1 MSTVSSELHEDF
13 FCGPPVLLR
22 NEDTTGSSTCH
33 RAQHT
38 LERQQ
43 RQQQQQQQQQRR
55 PHRGIEA
62 STEKASSR
70 GPMAKLARYN
80 DAWTKKC
87 FLDCSGKRKHP
98 SIKGNS
104 GRRPM
109 WWAPAFSWANQCRY
123 PHHLDEA
130 TPARLTFRTG
140 DRSSRPGPECV
151 HVRLGVGKTAVLTGR
166 QTIKMRP

>member
-1 MSTVSSELHEDF
+1 MRI
-13 FCGPPVLLR
+13 LLAAALAIVP
-22 NEDTTGSSTCH
+22 NTHWSGSSGSSSSSSSG
-33 RAQHT
+33 
-38 LERQQ
+38 LN
-43 RQQQQQQQQQRR
+43 
-55 PHRGIEA
+55 EA

-140 DRSSRPGPECV
+140 DRSSRPVLEYSYQSVCV
-151 HVRLGVGKTAVLTGR
+151 YALALGK
-166 QTIKMRP
+166 RPF